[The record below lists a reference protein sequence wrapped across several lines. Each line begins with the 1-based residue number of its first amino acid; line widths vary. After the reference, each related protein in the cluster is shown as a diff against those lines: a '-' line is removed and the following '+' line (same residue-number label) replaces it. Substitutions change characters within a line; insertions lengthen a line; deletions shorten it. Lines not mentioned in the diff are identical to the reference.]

1 LSKSRVHRRKSHR
14 VRNFCTAL
22 GSLFLV
28 GLIALTVIAPTRTV
42 FAASLQ
48 ASSTGIPGHGVVYG
62 KVTNSSKEGLSN
74 IRVAIFD
81 KVVVG
86 KKTALKLSYVARTNG
101 KGIYRVEFRE
111 SRPTV
116 RWVQFVD
123 VFSSSKTLKS
133 DLVGVDVKPGRAY
146 EVSGK
151 EIKSAVFTM
160 LPVGSY

>member
-1 LSKSRVHRRKSHR
+1 MSKSRIHRQKSHR
-14 VRNFCTAL
+14 VRNFSTAL

-48 ASSTGIPGHGVVYG
+48 ASSTGIPGHGVFYG
-62 KVTNSSKEGLSN
+62 KVTNSSKEGLSD
-74 IRVAIFD
+74 IRVAVFE
-81 KVVVG
+81 KVVVD
-86 KKTALKLSYVARTNG
+86 KKTVLKLTYFARTDG
-101 KGIYRVEFRE
+101 KGVYRIEFKE
-111 SRPTV
+111 SKPTFFS
-116 RWVQFVD
+116 VQFLD

-133 DLVGVDVKPGRAY
+133 SLVRVDVKPGRAY